1 MYKTLSAPHILQI
14 EVSSLCPNRC
24 QHCYN
29 FWRKSGG
36 SVAHANLSLDQADR
50 IMDQIINS
58 KVFHIV
64 LTGGE
69 PLLNKAVTF
78 CILERAVTGGVT
90 TSLNSTL
97 VTLTESDAIRL
108 KNLKVSMV
116 LTSLLGPSEEI
127 HDEIAQKKSAF
138 KKTLRGI
145 QILRKVGVPIS
156 VNMVISK
163 KNKHLIRETGNLAK
177 SLGVSSFN
185 ATRAGCPGN
194 CFDFSG
200 LSLDLKEFRSYL
212 EELHT
217 FGKENGMAVDVL
229 SAYPL
234 CGIKEVNRYQGFS
247 SRRCMAG
254 VNTLAISAS
263 GEVRPCTHLDTNYGN
278 LLYEDLNDIWRRM
291 TEWRNGSL
299 IPETCRSCKVLP
311 WCGGGC
317 RMEAKMRNESLCDI
331 DPYASPLDADYVFEQ
346 LKSRS
351 KQDEPL
357 PSVVH
362 INPKIRWRLENFGA
376 VVFTG
381 TRFAC
386 YLNPEGF
393 RWLQKIPLD
402 VDIPTLDLSER
413 FGKMQEGFI
422 EGLVLR
428 KVLVPSDSKAQERR

>member
-1 MYKTLSAPHILQI
+1 MYKTLSAPHVLQI

-36 SVAHANLSLDQADR
+36 PVAHASLSLGQANR
-50 IMDQIINS
+50 IMDQIIS
-58 KVFHIV
+58 RRVFHIV

-69 PLLNKAVTF
+69 PLLNKAVTLR
-78 CILERAVTGGVT
+78 ILERAAIGSIT

-97 VTLTESDAIRL
+97 ITLTESNAIRL
-108 KNLKVSMV
+108 KDLRVSMV
-116 LTSLLGPSEEI
+116 LTSLLGPSGDI
-127 HDEIAQKKSAF
+127 HDEIAQRKLAF
-138 KKTLRGI
+138 KETIHGI
-145 QILRKVGVPIS
+145 QILRNAGIPVS

-163 KNKHLIRETGNLAK
+163 KNKHLVRETGDLVK
-177 SLGVSSFN
+177 SLGINSFN

-200 LSLDLKEFRSYL
+200 LSLDLNEFRSYL
-212 EELHT
+212 EELHI
-217 FGKENGMAVDVL
+217 FGEKNDMVVDVL

-254 VNTLAISAS
+254 VNTLTISAS
-263 GEVRPCTHLDTNYGN
+263 GEVRPCTHLDMNYGN
-278 LLYEDLNDIWRRM
+278 LLEEDLNDIWCKM
-291 TEWRNGSL
+291 TEWRDGSL
-299 IPETCRSCKVLP
+299 IPSTCHSCKVLP

-317 RMEAKMRNESLCDI
+317 RMEAKMRNGSLCNI
-331 DPYASPLDADYVFEQ
+331 DPYASPSDADYVLEQ
-346 LKSRS
+346 LRSRI
-351 KQDEPL
+351 KQDAPL
-357 PSVVH
+357 PSVVRL
-362 INPKIRWRLENFGA
+362 NPKIRWRPENFGA
-376 VVFTG
+376 VVFAG

-386 YLNPEGF
+386 YLNHEGF
-393 RWLQKIPLD
+393 RWLQKIPSDMDFL
-402 VDIPTLDLSER
+402 TLDLIVR

-428 KVLVPSDSKAQERR
+428 KVLIPSDSKAQERR

>member
-36 SVAHANLSLDQADR
+36 SVAHASLSLDQADR

-58 KVFHIV
+58 KVFHVV

-78 CILERAVTGGVT
+78 RILERAAIGGVT

-108 KNLKVSMV
+108 RGLGVSMV

-127 HDEIAQKKSAF
+127 HDEIAQRKSAF
-138 KKTLRGI
+138 KKTLCGI
-145 QILRKVGVPIS
+145 QILRNAGVPVS

-163 KNKHLIRETGNLAK
+163 KNKHLVRETGNLAK

-200 LSLDLKEFRSYL
+200 LSLDLNEFRSYL
-212 EELHT
+212 EELHI

-234 CGIKEVNRYQGFS
+234 CGIKEVDRYQGFS

-254 VNTLAISAS
+254 VNTLTISAS
-263 GEVRPCTHLDTNYGN
+263 GEVRPCTHLDMNYGN
-278 LLYEDLNDIWRRM
+278 LLEKDLNSIWRRM
-291 TEWRNGSL
+291 TEWRDGSL
-299 IPETCRSCKVLP
+299 IPETCRSCKVLS

-317 RMEAKMRNESLCDI
+317 RMEAKMRNGSLCNI
-331 DPYASPLDADYVFEQ
+331 DPYASPSDADYVFEQ
-346 LKSRS
+346 LRSRS

-357 PSVVH
+357 PSVVRL
-362 INPKIRWRLENFGA
+362 NPKIRWRPEDFGA
-376 VVFTG
+376 VVFAG
-381 TRFAC
+381 TKFAC

-393 RWLQKIPLD
+393 RWLQKIPSD
-402 VDIPTLDLSER
+402 VDLPVVDLATR
-413 FGKMQEGFI
+413 FGKMQGGFMA
-422 EGLVLR
+422 GLVLR
-428 KVLVPSDSKAQERR
+428 KVLIPSDPKAQERR